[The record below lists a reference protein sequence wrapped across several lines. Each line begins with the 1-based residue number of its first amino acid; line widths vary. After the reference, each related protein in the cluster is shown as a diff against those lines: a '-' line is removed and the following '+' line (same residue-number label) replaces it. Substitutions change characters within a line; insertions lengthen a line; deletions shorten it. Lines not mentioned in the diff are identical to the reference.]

1 MSVGEVNCC
10 QNKIEPLQLPSI
22 FSTHYVEYLA
32 AKVAKASIDP
42 LPIFDLT
49 DCVQELRRR
58 GIALPERGPWDTDE
72 IYKNMCSEVR
82 LPDFY

>member
-1 MSVGEVNCC
+1 M
-10 QNKIEPLQLPSI
+10 
-22 FSTHYVEYLA
+22 EYLTS
-32 AKVAKASIDP
+32 KVAKANIDP

-72 IYKNMCSEVR
+72 IYKKMCSEVI
-82 LPDFY
+82 